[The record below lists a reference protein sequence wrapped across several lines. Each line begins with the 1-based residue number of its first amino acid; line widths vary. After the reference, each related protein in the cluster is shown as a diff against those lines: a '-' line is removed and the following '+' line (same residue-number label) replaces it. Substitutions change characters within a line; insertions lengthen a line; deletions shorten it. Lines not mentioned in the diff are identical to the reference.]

1 MLYNRTWKTLALWLG
16 VMGLTIVMAACGGQS
31 PAAAP
36 QAPAATNTPEVK
48 PTDTPVAASTT
59 ATDTTSTTTAATN
72 TVTTTQTATTTQPTT
87 STQTATT
94 TTTATT
100 TQAAGQASAMRV
112 FAIDQS
118 KSEARFTLNEKLMGS
133 PKTVVGVTPLV
144 DGKIQIDLA
153 DPTKATISPIQ
164 IDARDFKTDSNM
176 RNGAIRRFI
185 LQTNN
190 DANRY
195 IVFTPKAIEGLPQSA
210 KAGDTLALKIS
221 GDLTISGVTKP
232 VTFDATVK
240 AVSDQ
245 ELEGLAKTQV
255 LRSDFNLQIPS
266 VPSVADVTDEVQL
279 ELQFAAKA
287 E

>member
-1 MLYNRTWKTLALWLG
+1 
-16 VMGLTIVMAACGGQS
+16 
-31 PAAAP
+31 
-36 QAPAATNTPEVK
+36 
-48 PTDTPVAASTT
+48 
-59 ATDTTSTTTAATN
+59 
-72 TVTTTQTATTTQPTT
+72 
-87 STQTATT
+87 
-94 TTTATT
+94 
-100 TQAAGQASAMRV
+100 MRV

-118 KSEARFTLNEKLMGS
+118 KTEARFTLNEKLMGS

-153 DPTKATISPIQ
+153 APTKATISPIQ

-195 IVFTPKAIEGLPQSA
+195 IVFTPKAIEGWPQSA

>member
-1 MLYNRTWKTLALWLG
+1 
-16 VMGLTIVMAACGGQS
+16 
-31 PAAAP
+31 
-36 QAPAATNTPEVK
+36 
-48 PTDTPVAASTT
+48 
-59 ATDTTSTTTAATN
+59 
-72 TVTTTQTATTTQPTT
+72 
-87 STQTATT
+87 
-94 TTTATT
+94 
-100 TQAAGQASAMRV
+100 
-112 FAIDQS
+112 
-118 KSEARFTLNEKLMGS
+118 MGS

-153 DPTKATISPIQ
+153 DPTKATIGPIQ

-195 IVFTPKAIEGLPQSA
+195 IVFTPKAIEGLPKSA
-210 KAGDTLALKIS
+210 KAGDTLDLKIS

-232 VTFDATVK
+232 VIFDTTVK